1 MRTRL
6 PDTTT
11 RALYDREGQTVV
23 YRRPDGQAVIG
34 TLRRVPPLRWAAVA
48 EVPRAEAGPQP
59 RRPRHGAVG
68 TDAALPVGIAPMVVG
83 LGLVIVGPLQRPPP
97 AAAEGA

>member
-34 TLRRVPPLRWAAVA
+34 TLRRVPQLRWAAGSPL
-48 EVPRAEAGPQP
+48 PRAGAAPPPGP
-59 RRPRHGAVG
+59 RRNGAPWAVAAPPAGLALVG
-68 TDAALPVGIAPMVVG
+68 DV
-83 LGLVIVGPLQRPPP
+83 LGLVIVRPLQRPPP
-97 AAAEGA
+97 PGAEGG